1 MKSTK
6 KLKALLKEGRRDLEF
21 ATIGRRRWWWRFV

>member
-6 KLKALLKEGRRDLEF
+6 KLKALLKESRRDLEF
-21 ATIGRRRWWWRFV
+21 AITGRRRWWWRFV